1 MKLVTFTSGSES
13 RLGALVDGDR
23 RIADLTASGEV
34 QLTDMQTLI
43 ESGADG
49 LASARAAAD
58 GPSVPIEDVT
68 LLSPVPVPAQIRDC
82 LCFEEHLA
90 NCFAVL
96 RRRNG
101 AADDDPRFQIADV
114 FYRQPI
120 YYKAN
125 RFACIGTGHDIA
137 WPRYGELLD
146 YELEL
151 ACWIGRAGSDIAEEE
166 ADGHI
171 FGYSV
176 FNDVTA
182 RDAQMV
188 EIAGSLGPAKG
199 KDFDTANVLGPCI
212 VTADE
217 LDVSNVAMIARINGE
232 EVSRGTTASQTWTF
246 PQVIAH
252 VSQSETLHPGEVLG
266 SGTVGWGCG
275 FEREAMLEPGDLIE
289 LEIEGI
295 GVLRNRIVKETA

>member
-1 MKLVTFTSGSES
+1 MKLVTFTAGSEP
-13 RLGALVDGDR
+13 RLGALVDGDQR
-23 RIADLTASGEV
+23 VADLTASGEV

-49 LASARAAAD
+49 LALARAAAD

-151 ACWIGRAGSDIAEEE
+151 ACWIGRAGNDIAEEDAE
-166 ADGHI
+166 GHI

-295 GVLRNRIVKETA
+295 GVLRNRIVKETV